1 MANTSLYQPLDP
13 TREEFRLLRIH
24 PTNIPQSIIS
34 CQLFTVSL
42 VEEPS
47 YKALSYEWGQRDITK
62 PIIVNGIRVQVTHNL
77 EAALQRIRQSESE
90 VILWV
95 DAVCINQQDLDER
108 STQVAMMS
116 RLYSKT
122 TLTYAWLGEDDD
134 GSAERT
140 FSLIRGFVGDFTE
153 RVEDIDQFTIKFGK
167 GQCDQMFFCLQ
178 DYVAQNLRDGKSAL
192 VMSDILDMN
201 LVFSRSY
208 WYRTWVHQE
217 LVLPPKV
224 SMLSGSVSI
233 SFNMM
238 MVFGDIISG
247 IRCQSIRWKD
257 ITNETLTALW
267 ELTLP
272 PALELRLANLGNI
285 LDVVSTLMLCDATD
299 PRDKI
304 YGILGF
310 CEGPIPVTVD
320 YTKPAAQVFVELVKN
335 VAEQSG
341 RLVLRQDPDSNI
353 DPYVP
358 NLPSWTP
365 NFRTDYIEFTNLDWI
380 GVHAHGGWKARI
392 FPTTSPQLL
401 RTSGCVVDTVQSV
414 VQFSTPQQTTDALLD
429 FIVSN
434 ITMSH
439 PTGTTFLQA
448 LCCSILGYCSVDG
461 FQYQISMYDIRTFLH
476 WILDCRKE
484 KPLLHGRFQAFVEQN
499 NLMALF
505 ESVPDEISMSLR
517 FAAVTGAIDH
527 LLEPYKDAKDH
538 SAFLA
543 MTPQQRMAPFWG
555 SESYPD
561 TFQAD
566 IEWKIPSK
574 CVNLEPMRRRIRG
587 WAYSKSL
594 IVTEKGYIG
603 FATRGVLVADDICI
617 VAGCPYPTIVRPSGG
632 RHQVVGGGF
641 IFGLMDGEL
650 FRDGYLTDD
659 SQQTFEF
666 V

>member
-238 MVFGDIISG
+238 MVFGDII
-247 IRCQSIRWKD
+247 
-257 ITNETLTALW
+257 N
-267 ELTLP
+267 
-272 PALELRLANLGNI
+272 
-285 LDVVSTLMLCDATD
+285 
-299 PRDKI
+299 
-304 YGILGF
+304 
-310 CEGPIPVTVD
+310 
-320 YTKPAAQVFVELVKN
+320 
-335 VAEQSG
+335 
-341 RLVLRQDPDSNI
+341 
-353 DPYVP
+353 
-358 NLPSWTP
+358 
-365 NFRTDYIEFTNLDWI
+365 WI